1 MEKTSGFA
9 WKSSVTD
16 LAVSSRFLLS
26 VRIFPLE
33 ARLTIR
39 ELIEE
44 QRRRVNSANPVERLA
59 AVLLIR
65 GELTR
70 RLDKLNDHEISQL
83 LDDEVG
89 AKLNLFAPEST
100 VCDAAVTRLRRRAN
114 ERKRN
119 WLHRRAND
127 KGDFTR

>member
-16 LAVSSRFLLS
+16 PAVSSRFLLS

-39 ELIEE
+39 DLIEE
-44 QRRRVNSANPVERLA
+44 QRRRMNSGNPMERLA
-59 AVLLIR
+59 AALLIPN
-65 GELTR
+65 ELTK
-70 RLDKLNDHEISQL
+70 RLNMMSDREIGQL

-89 AKLNLFAPEST
+89 ARLGVFAPEST
-100 VCDAAVTRLRRRAN
+100 ICHAAVIRLRRRA
-114 ERKRN
+114 
-119 WLHRRAND
+119 L
-127 KGDFTR
+127 